1 MNHREA
7 NLRLLQPLGFRVAP
21 GLPVDRQDGETQ
33 LRPLGEIL
41 GRALAL
47 RAVCFWV
54 AATDE
59 MVPSATIAARAC
71 SDDVKPYLTNADE
84 TILALPRTDAHKQH
98 IGTIGWRLENLWPL
112 AWILGFEPKPTLRG
126 MADDSI
132 ISEVVSFLPQD
143 SQTTAS
149 FLKDIRIRPLSEV
162 DALEDLF
169 YCAHNAVRSAQLG
182 GDAVPNDFDPISDGG
197 VVHERR
203 HALTWAL
210 SPGVAWDDT
219 DLST

>member
-1 MNHREA
+1 MNHRDS

-21 GLPVDRQDGETQ
+21 GLPVERQDGATQ
-33 LRPLGEIL
+33 LRPSTEIL

-54 AATDE
+54 AATEE
-59 MVPSATIAARAC
+59 MVPSATIAARAY
-71 SDDVKPYLTNADE
+71 SDDVKPYLTHADE
-84 TILALPRTDAHKQH
+84 GILTLPRADAHEQH
-98 IGTIGWRLENLWPL
+98 IGTIGWRLENIWPL
-112 AWILGFEPKPTLRG
+112 AWILGFDPKPALQG

-132 ISEVVSFLPQD
+132 ISKVMTFLPRD
-143 SQTTAS
+143 SQTAAS
-149 FLKDIRIRPLSEV
+149 FLKDSRIRPLSEV

-182 GDAVPNDFDPISDGG
+182 GDAVPKDFDPISDGG